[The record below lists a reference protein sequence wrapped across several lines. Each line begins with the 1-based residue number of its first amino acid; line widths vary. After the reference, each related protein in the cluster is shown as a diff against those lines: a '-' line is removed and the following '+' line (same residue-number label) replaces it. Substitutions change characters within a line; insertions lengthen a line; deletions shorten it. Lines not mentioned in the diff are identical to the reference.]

1 MPYQRSLTIVA
12 PVREG
17 AKVSVERLLE
27 SMGDG
32 VANGSVIDF
41 GALDGVHF
49 ARLMMVPADADPSG
63 ARLPASVILLS
74 DFDVTL
80 DFHLEQL
87 VETAGAGINRIF
99 GPCEGYPAG
108 QPTPRERLDSS
119 ATTSSGRR
127 RPT

>member
-12 PVREG
+12 PVRKGAEG
-17 AKVSVERLLE
+17 EVEHLLE
-27 SMGDG
+27 RMGDG

-49 ARLMMVPADADPSG
+49 ARLMMAPADTDPSG

-80 DFHLEQL
+80 DAHLEQL
-87 VETAGAGINRIF
+87 VETAGVGLDRVF
-99 GPCEGYPAG
+99 GPCEGYPEGGRPAATG
-108 QPTPRERLDSS
+108 STIS
-119 ATTSSGRR
+119 AATSSGRR